1 MSPPGSDATA
11 DPTADGGG
19 TGSSLSDLL
28 AGSLAGVAV
37 VLVGQPLDTVKT
49 KLQTFRGLYTGPVQC
64 LAHTYRKSGLRGLYA
79 GSSPAMVAGVAE
91 NSVLFASYG
100 LCQRA
105 VAAITGARDAKQMDA
120 FSNAVAGCAA
130 SVFSS
135 VVLCPAELV
144 KIKLQAGRELA
155 ESRGQRFQGSVYR
168 VTKDIM
174 RHHGPGGL
182 FRGLEMTVAREMPS
196 YFCFF
201 GVYEMVREALKPA
214 GRTRADCGLLATTAA
229 GAAGGVLLW
238 TVTFPVDVVK
248 SRIQLDDAMP
258 TRGWTMCMFHVYRN
272 EGVVALYSGLAPTLI
287 RCVPSSAVLFLV
299 YEYTK
304 KLFEP

>member
-1 MSPPGSDATA
+1 MSPAGSDATA
-11 DPTADGGG
+11 DPMADGGG

-49 KLQTFRGLYTGPVQC
+49 KLQTFRGLYTGPAQC
-64 LAHTYRKSGLRGLYA
+64 LAHTYRKSGFRGLYA

-120 FSNAVAGCAA
+120 FSNAVAGCVA

-168 VTKDIM
+168 VTKVNTVNIIILCVF
-174 RHHGPGGL
+174 GGII
-182 FRGLEMTVAREMPS
+182 G
-196 YFCFF
+196 
-201 GVYEMVREALKPA
+201 
-214 GRTRADCGLLATTAA
+214 
-229 GAAGGVLLW
+229 
-238 TVTFPVDVVK
+238 
-248 SRIQLDDAMP
+248 
-258 TRGWTMCMFHVYRN
+258 
-272 EGVVALYSGLAPTLI
+272 
-287 RCVPSSAVLFLV
+287 
-299 YEYTK
+299 
-304 KLFEP
+304 